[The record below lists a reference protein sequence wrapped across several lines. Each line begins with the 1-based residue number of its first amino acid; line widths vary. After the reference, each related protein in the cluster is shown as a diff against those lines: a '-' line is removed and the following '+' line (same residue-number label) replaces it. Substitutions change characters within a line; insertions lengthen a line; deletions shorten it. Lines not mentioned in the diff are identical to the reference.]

1 MKIPIIGR
9 RSKNK
14 NLPPPPSEEDNEL
27 RMGFFEHLEELRNRL
42 FKIVVMVII
51 GTFIGSLISG
61 DMLEYLLS
69 PYANINPEETQ
80 QLVVLGPTGAVVTY
94 FKVALMIGGIIGIPV
109 ITYQVL
115 MFVIPGLTGKEKRY
129 LFMALP
135 AITLL
140 FLVGVFFAWFALI
153 PPAIGF
159 LESFQADI
167 FRPEWTAENYI
178 SFVTAL
184 IFWMGVAFETP
195 LVFFVL
201 SLLGIVSAGMLIKN
215 WRFAVVGTAI
225 AAALITPTI
234 DPVNMFLV
242 MGPLLALYVLSIF
255 LVMVG
260 RRISGISR

>member
-1 MKIPIIGR
+1 MKIPLIR
-9 RSKNK
+9 RRAPKK
-14 NLPPPPSEEDNEL
+14 LPPPQEEDNEL

-42 FKIVVMVII
+42 FKIVVMIVI
-51 GTFIGSLISG
+51 GTFIGSIISA
-61 DMLEYLLS
+61 DVLEYLLS
-69 PYANINPEETQ
+69 PYANVNPEETQ

-94 FKVALMIGGIIGIPV
+94 FKVALMIGGIIGVPV
-109 ITYQVL
+109 ITYQIL
-115 MFVIPGLTGKEKRY
+115 MFIIPGLTRKEKRY
-129 LFMALP
+129 LFLALP

-140 FLVGVFFAWFALI
+140 FLVGVLFAWFVLI

-159 LESFQADI
+159 LEGFQADI

-195 LVFFVL
+195 LVFFIL
-201 SLLGIVSAGMLIKN
+201 SLLGIVTSGLLIKN

-242 MGPLLALYVLSIF
+242 MGPLMGLYVLSIF
-255 LVMVG
+255 LVMIG
-260 RRISGISR
+260 RRISSVSR